1 VFQEIPRTFMA
12 SLPTSSSTKPA
23 QRNASGSVQNYTLP
37 FAALTSL
44 FFMWGFITNLNDILV
59 PHLKG
64 VFDLNYVQAALVQ
77 FAFFTAYFV
86 MAIPAGRVIARFGYK
101 RGIVIGLCVSGV
113 GALLFVP
120 AATLL
125 SYNIFLIGLFTLASG
140 FTLLQ
145 VAANPYISVLGKP
158 ETAASRLN
166 LAGGFNSLGA
176 SLGPF
181 VGGIF
186 ILSAV
191 ALTKTQLAA
200 LPFDEQTTYRMA
212 EASSVKVPYMLL
224 AGLLFALAG
233 LFSFLKLPAIQ
244 EIGDA
249 SAETTHEPQG
259 KLLDALQF
267 RQLRF
272 GVLGIFAYVGAE
284 VAVGSFLVN
293 FAGLPEIAGLRESDA
308 AKYASYYWGSAM
320 IGRFLGAAITQRVK
334 SQHLL
339 LVVAVC
345 ASVLVAVG
353 WLGSGWLALWAL
365 VLVNF
370 FNSVMWPNIFTLAI
384 NGLGKQ
390 TNHGSSLLVMMIL
403 GGAIVPL
410 IQGKMADSI
419 GLHASFFLPL
429 LCYAYIAW
437 YAVSG
442 HKAKVKA

>member
-1 VFQEIPRTFMA
+1 MA
-12 SLPTSSSTKPA
+12 SVPSSSQSAHNLASGTSSLP
-23 QRNASGSVQNYTLP
+23 QQNYTFS

-101 RGIVIGLCVSGV
+101 RGIVIGLGVSAL
-113 GALLFVP
+113 GALMFVP
-120 AATLL
+120 AASLL
-125 SYNIFLIGLFTLASG
+125 SYNVFLLGLFTLASG

-145 VAANPYISVLGKP
+145 VAANPYVSVLGKA

-181 VGGIF
+181 VGGLF

-191 ALTKTQLAA
+191 ALTKDQLIA
-200 LPFDEQTTYRMA
+200 LPLAEQTAYRMN
-212 EASSVKVPYMLL
+212 EAASVKVPYMLL
-224 AGLLFALAG
+224 AGLLLALAG
-233 LFSFLKLPAIQ
+233 FFAMLKLPAIH
-244 EIGDA
+244 EIGDE
-249 SAETTHEPQG
+249 SDTTTDAAKHDEG
-259 KLLDALQF
+259 KLTDALQF

-272 GVLGIFAYVGAE
+272 GVIGIFAYVGAE

-334 SQHLL
+334 SQQLL
-339 LVVAVC
+339 LIVAIC
-345 ASVLVAVG
+345 ASVLVAAG

-403 GGAIVPL
+403 GGALVPL
-410 IQGKMADSI
+410 LQGNIADAI
-419 GLHASFFLPL
+419 GLHKSFFVPL

-442 HKAKVKA
+442 HKAKG

>member
-1 VFQEIPRTFMA
+1 MA
-12 SLPTSSSTKPA
+12 SAPLSSSE
-23 QRNASGSVQNYTLP
+23 SSVRSFSQDPPQNYTFS

-44 FFMWGFITNLNDILV
+44 FFMWGFVTNLNDILV

-86 MAIPAGRVIARFGYK
+86 MAIPGGLVVARFGYK
-101 RGIVIGLCVSGV
+101 YSIVIGLCISAL
-113 GALLFVP
+113 GAILFVP
-120 AATLL
+120 AASML
-125 SYNIFLIGLFTLASG
+125 SYNVFLLGLFTLASG
-140 FTLLQ
+140 FTVLQ
-145 VAANPYISVLGKP
+145 VAVNPYVSVLGKP

-181 VGGIF
+181 VGGMF
-186 ILSAV
+186 ILATV
-191 ALTKTQLAA
+191 ALTKDQLAA
-200 LPFDEQTTYRMA
+200 LPFAEQTAHRMA
-212 EASSVKVPYMLL
+212 EAASVKVPYMLL
-224 AGLLFALAG
+224 AASLFALAV
-233 LFSFLKLPAIQ
+233 FFAILKLPALH
-244 EIGDA
+244 EIGDD
-249 SAETTHEPQG
+249 SYTHRHKENQG

-272 GVLGIFAYVGAE
+272 GVIGIFAYVGAE
-284 VAVGSFLVN
+284 VAVGSFLIN

-339 LVVAVC
+339 LIAAVC
-345 ASVLVAVG
+345 ASVLVMAG
-353 WLGSGWLALWAL
+353 WLGAGWLALWAL

-403 GGAIVPL
+403 GGALVPL
-410 IQGKMADSI
+410 LQGKLADTI
-419 GLHASFFLPL
+419 GLHHSFFIPL
-429 LCYAYIAW
+429 LCYAYIGW
-437 YAVSG
+437 YAFSG
-442 HKAKVKA
+442 HKAK

>member
-1 VFQEIPRTFMA
+1 MA
-12 SLPTSSSTKPA
+12 SVPSSHSS
-23 QRNASGSVQNYTLP
+23 QNLASGASSQPSQNYTFS

-101 RGIVIGLCVSGV
+101 RGIVIGLCVSAC
-113 GALLFVP
+113 GALMFVP
-120 AATLL
+120 AASLL
-125 SYNIFLIGLFTLASG
+125 SYDVFLLGLFTLASG

-145 VAANPYISVLGKP
+145 VAANPYVSILGKP

-181 VGGIF
+181 VGGLF

-191 ALTKTQLAA
+191 ALTKDQLAA
-200 LPFDEQTTYRMA
+200 LPFAEQTAYRMA
-212 EASSVKVPYMLL
+212 EAASVKVPYMLL
-224 AGLLFALAG
+224 AALLLTLAG
-233 LFSFLKLPAIQ
+233 FFSMLKLPAIH
-244 EIGDA
+244 EIGDD
-249 SAETTHEPQG
+249 SDTEQHSDEG
-259 KLLDALQF
+259 KLVDALQF
-267 RQLRF
+267 RQLKF

-339 LVVAVC
+339 LIVAVC
-345 ASVLVAVG
+345 ASVLVAAG

-403 GGAIVPL
+403 GGALIPL
-410 IQGKMADSI
+410 AQGKIADSI
-419 GLHASFFLPL
+419 GLQSSFFVPL

-437 YAVSG
+437 YAISG
-442 HKAKVKA
+442 HKAKG